1 MKKYLSII
9 LVSAL
14 IASLASCGESTST
27 SSTVT
32 EEKAVPTETTAE
44 VMTTTE
50 VTTAAETTVTTTIT
64 TTIAETTTIPETT
77 TVTEPPTEPPT
88 LPPTEPPTEPPTP
101 APTEPPTT
109 PPAESQE
116 TTVSPDM
123 IKSILELS
131 IKQSIENCK
140 VDYDENSNNYIVN
153 VWQDGVA
160 SGAIL
165 AASGGDKSS
174 WDYMVK
180 TFETTSSTL
189 KESIN
194 SIDPNA
200 HLTLSVLNDLNT
212 ENVLLTILDGVTIY
226 DYVNG

>member
-1 MKKYLSII
+1 MKKYLSFI
-9 LVSAL
+9 LVSVL

-27 SSTVT
+27 SSTIT
-32 EEKAVPTETTAE
+32 EEKAAPTETTAE
-44 VMTTTE
+44 VITTTE
-50 VTTAAETTVTTTIT
+50 VTAAAETIVTTTIT

-88 LPPTEPPTEPPTP
+88 P
-101 APTEPPTT
+101 APTEPPAT
-109 PPAESQE
+109 PPTETQE
-116 TTVSPDM
+116 TTLSPDM
-123 IKSILELS
+123 IKSVLELS

-140 VDYDENSNNYIVN
+140 VDYDESSNNYIVS

-160 SGAIL
+160 SGAIF

-200 HLTLSVLNDLNT
+200 HLTLCVLNDLNT
-212 ENVLLTILDGVTIY
+212 ENVLLTIFDGVKIY
-226 DYVNG
+226 DYVDEQMK

>member
-9 LVSAL
+9 LASAL
-14 IASLASCGESTST
+14 IASLVSCGESTST

-32 EEKAVPTETTAE
+32 KEKAVPTETTAE
-44 VMTTTE
+44 VSTTTE
-50 VTTAAETTVTTTIT
+50 VTTTAETTIT
-64 TTIAETTTIPETT
+64 TAVTTTVPETT
-77 TVTEPPTEPPT
+77 TTTELPTEPPT

-101 APTEPPTT
+101 VPTEPPTT
-109 PPAESQE
+109 PPTETQE
-116 TTVSPDM
+116 TTLSPDM
-123 IKSILELS
+123 IKSILEMSL
-131 IKQSIENCK
+131 KQSIENCR
-140 VDYDENSNNYIVN
+140 VDYEESSNNYIVY

-180 TFETTSSTL
+180 TFETTNSTL

-212 ENVLLTILDGVTIY
+212 DNVLLTILDGVTIY